1 MRDGGRP
8 ATAHAQSGYAALL
21 PPIAVRMLPG
31 PYYPRSFT
39 ILVIV
44 AMGVLIVPLASGLIN
59 AVHVL
64 QGVADT
70 QRQFTR
76 NSLAITR
83 DVRQIVESVSQLQR
97 AAGQYHLL
105 QDAEFGPALQTRFNE
120 LQAQLAQLDT
130 QLVDAASRATLAA
143 LRTRSRT
150 LYRQLQPGVF
160 LDSTRFHALGPAFD
174 ALHANTRTLLVQ
186 ADAAVQHEL
195 QALETTVQTTRQR
208 LIVLALALIP
218 LTLLLAAVFSWM
230 INRPIKQLKASI
242 QQLGRADLSPLP
254 AISGPQDIV
263 ELGREVDWLRQRLQA
278 LEEQKLRFLRH
289 VSHELK
295 TPLASLREGV
305 ALLGDE
311 LAGSLNPRQRSIVGI
326 MDSGSRELQKRIEDL
341 IRYGGMVRDATL
353 PPAVPQ
359 ALADALA
366 SVLARQRLA
375 LDARGI
381 RVETQLTAAT
391 VHADRNQLETV
402 LDNLLSNAIKF
413 SSEGGCI
420 LVKSALA
427 DGAVAVWVCDQGEGI
442 PQAER
447 SRIFEPFFQGARQ
460 PASTIKG
467 SGLGLSIVREYLLAA
482 GGGIEVIDCPPW
494 STCFKLT
501 WPLPRDD
508 A

>member
-1 MRDGGRP
+1 MAVP
-8 ATAHAQSGYAALL
+8 AVAPTQPGYAAAL
-21 PPIAVRMLPG
+21 PPPPIRMLPG

-44 AMGVLIVPLASGLIN
+44 AMSVLIVPLASGLIN

-64 QGVADT
+64 QGVVDT

-105 QDAEFGPALQTRFNE
+105 QDAEFGPALRTRFSE

-130 QLVDAASRATLAA
+130 QLVDAASHATLAA

-150 LYRQLQPGVF
+150 LYRQLQPGAF
-160 LDSTRFHALGPAFD
+160 LDSTRFHALDPAFD
-174 ALHANTRTLLVQ
+174 ALHANARTLLVQ
-186 ADAAVQHEL
+186 ADAAVQREL
-195 QALETTVQTTRQR
+195 QALETAVQTTRQR

-242 QQLGRADLSPLP
+242 QQLGRADLRPLP

-341 IRYGGMVRDATL
+341 IRYGGMMRDATL

-359 ALADALA
+359 ALAAALA

-381 RVETQLTAAT
+381 RVEAQLAAAT
-391 VHADRNQLETV
+391 LRADRNQLETV

-413 SSEGGCI
+413 SPEGGRI
-420 LVKSALA
+420 LVKSAPA
-427 DGAVAVWVCDQGEGI
+427 GEAVAIWVCDQGDGI

-447 SRIFEPFFQGARQ
+447 PRVFEPFFQGARQ

-501 WPLPRDD
+501 WP

>member
-1 MRDGGRP
+1 MR
-8 ATAHAQSGYAALL
+8 S
-21 PPIAVRMLPG
+21 V

-105 QDAEFGPALQTRFNE
+105 QDAEFGPALRTRFDE
-120 LQAQLAQLDT
+120 LQTQLTRLDGQLAD
-130 QLVDAASRATLAA
+130 DPSHATLVA
-143 LRTRSRT
+143 LQARSRT
-150 LYRQLQPGVF
+150 LYRQLQPGAF
-160 LDSTRFHALGPAFD
+160 LDSDRFHALDPAFD
-174 ALHANTRTLLVQ
+174 ALDGGARTLLRQ
-186 ADAAVQHEL
+186 ADAAVQNEL
-195 QALETTVQTTRQR
+195 QTLEATVQATRQR

-230 INRPIKQLKASI
+230 INRPIKQLKTSI
-242 QQLGRADLSPLP
+242 QQLGRADLGPLP
-254 AISGPQDIV
+254 VISGPQDIV
-263 ELGREVDWLRQRLQA
+263 ELGREIDWLRQRLQA

-311 LAGSLNPRQRSIVGI
+311 LAGSLNVRQHSIVAI
-326 MDSGSRELQKRIEDL
+326 MDSASRDLQKRIEDL
-341 IRYGGMVRDATL
+341 IRYGGMVRDAARPHAAPL
-353 PPAVPQ
+353 
-359 ALADALA
+359 ALADVLA
-366 SVLARQRLA
+366 GVLARQRLA
-375 LDARGI
+375 LDARRI
-381 RVETQLTAAT
+381 QVETQLAAAT
-391 VHADRNQLETV
+391 VHAECSQLETV

-413 SSEGGCI
+413 SPEGGRI
-420 LVKSALA
+420 LIKSEPA
-427 DGAVAVWVCDQGEGI
+427 DDAVAVWVCDQGSGI
-442 PQAER
+442 PEAER
-447 SRIFEPFFQGARQ
+447 SRVFEPFFQGARQ
-460 PASTIKG
+460 PASAVKG
-467 SGLGLSIVREYLLAA
+467 SGLGLSIVRESLLAA
-482 GGGIEVIDCPPW
+482 GGGVEVVDCPPW

-501 WPLPRDD
+501 WP

>member
-1 MRDGGRP
+1 
-8 ATAHAQSGYAALL
+8 
-21 PPIAVRMLPG
+21 MLSG

-64 QGVADT
+64 QGVVDT

-76 NSLAITR
+76 TSLAVTR
-83 DVRQIVESVSQLQR
+83 DVRQVVESVSQLQR

-105 QDAEFGPALQTRFNE
+105 QDAEFAPALRTSFGD
-120 LQAQLAQLDT
+120 LQIQLAQLDAL
-130 QLVDAASRATLAA
+130 LVDAPSRDTLTTLKA
-143 LRTRSRT
+143 RSLA
-150 LYRQLQPGVF
+150 LYRRLQPGAF
-160 LDSTRFHALGPAFD
+160 LDSDQFHALDPAFD
-174 ALHANTRTLLVQ
+174 ALHGTARTLLVQ

-195 QALETTVQTTRQR
+195 QALEETVQSTRRR

-242 QQLGRADLSPLP
+242 QQLGQADLRPLP

-263 ELGREVDWLRQRLQA
+263 ELGREIDWLRQRLQA

-326 MDSGSRELQKRIEDL
+326 MDSGSRDLQKRIEDL
-341 IRYGGMVRDATL
+341 IRYGSLVRDATQ
-353 PPAVPQ
+353 PPAAPLGLAE
-359 ALADALA
+359 ALHA
-366 SVLARQRLA
+366 VRARQRLA
-375 LDARGI
+375 LDARHLQI
-381 RVETQLTAAT
+381 ETQLDAPTL
-391 VHADRNQLETV
+391 HADRGQLETV
-402 LDNLLSNAIKF
+402 LDNLLSNAVKF
-413 SSEGGCI
+413 SPEGGRI
-420 LVKSALA
+420 LVKSEAA
-427 DGAVAVWVCDQGEGI
+427 DGAVAVWICDQGGGI
-442 PQAER
+442 PESER
-447 SRIFEPFFQGARQ
+447 ARIFEPFFQGARQ
-460 PASTIKG
+460 PASAVRG
-467 SGLGLSIVREYLLAA
+467 SGLGLSIVRESLLAV
-482 GGGIEVIDCPPW
+482 GGHIEVVDRPPW
-494 STCFKLT
+494 PTCFKIT
-501 WPLPRDD
+501 WPN
-508 A
+508 

>member
-1 MRDGGRP
+1 
-8 ATAHAQSGYAALL
+8 
-21 PPIAVRMLPG
+21 MLSA

-64 QGVADT
+64 QGVVDT

-105 QDAEFGPALQTRFNE
+105 QDAEFGPALRIRFDE
-120 LQAQLAQLDT
+120 LQAQLARLDGE
-130 QLVDAASRATLAA
+130 LVDAPSRATLGT
-143 LRTRSRT
+143 LSTRSRA
-150 LYRQLQPGVF
+150 LYRQLQPGAF
-160 LDSTRFHALGPAFD
+160 LDSARFHALDPAFD
-174 ALHANTRTLLVQ
+174 ALHASARTLLGQ
-186 ADAAVQHEL
+186 ADTAVQREL
-195 QALETTVQTTRQR
+195 LALETTVQTTRQR

-230 INRPIKQLKASI
+230 INRPIKQLKRSI
-242 QQLGRADLSPLP
+242 QQLGQADLRPLP

-263 ELGREVDWLRQRLQA
+263 ELGREIDWLRQRLQA

-311 LAGSLNPRQRSIVGI
+311 LAGSLNARQRSIVSI
-326 MDSGSRELQKRIEDL
+326 MDNGSRELQKRIEDL

-353 PPAVPQ
+353 PPATPTP
-359 ALADALA
+359 LADALDA
-366 SVLARQRLA
+366 VLARQRLA
-375 LDARGI
+375 LEARHI
-381 RVETQLTAAT
+381 EVEARLAAVT
-391 VHADRNQLETV
+391 LHADRSQLETV

-413 SSEGGCI
+413 SPEGGSI
-420 LVKSALA
+420 LVKSEAV
-427 DGAVAVWVCDQGEGI
+427 DGAVAVWVCDQGAGI
-442 PQAER
+442 PEAER
-447 SRIFEPFFQGARQ
+447 GRIFEPFYQGARQ
-460 PASTIKG
+460 PASVVKG

-482 GGGIEVIDCPPW
+482 GGGIEVTECPPW
-494 STCFKLT
+494 PTCFRLT
-501 WPLPRDD
+501 WPLPR
-508 A
+508 

>member
-1 MRDGGRP
+1 
-8 ATAHAQSGYAALL
+8 
-21 PPIAVRMLPG
+21 MLPG

-359 ALADALA
+359 ALAD
-366 SVLARQRLA
+366 
-375 LDARGI
+375 
-381 RVETQLTAAT
+381 
-391 VHADRNQLETV
+391 
-402 LDNLLSNAIKF
+402 
-413 SSEGGCI
+413 
-420 LVKSALA
+420 
-427 DGAVAVWVCDQGEGI
+427 
-442 PQAER
+442 
-447 SRIFEPFFQGARQ
+447 
-460 PASTIKG
+460 
-467 SGLGLSIVREYLLAA
+467 
-482 GGGIEVIDCPPW
+482 
-494 STCFKLT
+494 
-501 WPLPRDD
+501 
-508 A
+508 